1 MHGGPCVYLIFFNL
15 FMAGITGSS
24 YPLRQPLSPF
34 PLIAG
39 FMPIHPPLPSDLV
52 FLRPLHCKE
61 REEAAMGNQ
70 EPASGEVLVS
80 GMILEV
86 LRCISLAGLD
96 CIWQDRG
103 SMLVFSGK
111 NPKSS

>member
-1 MHGGPCVYLIFFNL
+1 MHGGPYVYLIFFNL

-24 YPLRQPLSPF
+24 YPLRQPLSLF
-34 PLIAG
+34 HLIAC
-39 FMPIHPPLPSDLV
+39 FMPIHSPLLSDIV
-52 FLRPLHCKE
+52 FLKPLLCKE

-86 LRCISLAGLD
+86 LRVHFLGWS
-96 CIWQDRG
+96 
-103 SMLVFSGK
+103 
-111 NPKSS
+111 